1 VAGYAAIAETSETLV
16 ELLRD
21 RIDER
26 GDVVAID
33 RSEIALVSPADVGAD
48 SDVRLSVCLYDVT
61 ENHVLKNQ
69 QRTVVDET
77 RTRDPPLALDL
88 RYLLTAFPSQSGS
101 DETANT
107 LDQQR
112 VLGLAMQVL
121 REHAILGPDELPS
134 SLADNEIRVAR
145 EDESLQTVTDIW
157 STFGDTGLQPSVTY
171 QLSPVFIDATTEQ
184 AVERVTQTGMEY
196 NQPGGEE

>member
-112 VLGLAMQVL
+112 VLGLAMQIL
-121 REHAILGPDELPS
+121 REHGVLGPDELPA
-134 SLADNEIRVAR
+134 SLAETDVQITL
-145 EDESLQTVTDIW
+145 EDESLQAVSDLW
-157 STFGDTGLQPSVTY
+157 STFGDATFQPSVCY
-171 QLSPVFIDATTEQ
+171 ELSPVLIDPTTEQ
-184 AVERVTQTGMEY
+184 SVERVTEQGMEY